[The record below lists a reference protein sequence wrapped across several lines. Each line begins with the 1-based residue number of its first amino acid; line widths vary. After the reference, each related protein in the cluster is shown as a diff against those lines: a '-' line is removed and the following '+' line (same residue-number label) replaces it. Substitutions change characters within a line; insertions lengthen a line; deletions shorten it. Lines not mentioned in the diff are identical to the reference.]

1 MLYPVVYTIP
11 HGYSVSSI
19 TSGDHIPKIEYTAE
33 EIELWLVNNTDMIL
47 FFLVHLFLAYI

>member
-11 HGYSVSSI
+11 HGYTVSSI

-33 EIELWLVNNTDMIL
+33 EIELWLVQYRRDPIH
-47 FFLVHLFLAYI
+47 F